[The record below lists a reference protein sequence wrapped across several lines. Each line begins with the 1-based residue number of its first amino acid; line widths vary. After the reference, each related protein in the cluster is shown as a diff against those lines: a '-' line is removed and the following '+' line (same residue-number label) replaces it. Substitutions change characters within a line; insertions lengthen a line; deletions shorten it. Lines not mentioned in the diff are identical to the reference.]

1 MTGRAVLPAS
11 GRRGCGGGLRLRG
24 VFLGRVAL
32 LGLRAVGVAVHV
44 GEERDGTR
52 KEEDRW
58 RGGQSRRSP
67 IYVLHNRGP

>member
-44 GEERDGTR
+44 GEERDGMR